1 MLPVSSNYSTIINDP
16 AHYAEVR
23 MIVGELDGTR
33 TSFGMDQIL
42 SLTTHSSLY
51 GDYIDI
57 GKCVINEFEA
67 VLTGVSAVQIP
78 KMSRVEVW
86 VRLRVGSI
94 GSNWLPR
101 GVFYTRKPNYDEVS
115 HRLSISGLDLM
126 YRGEALPYP
135 IGSTVSGWNTE
146 TTRTVAGRM
155 ATFMGIDLEDATQI
169 PEFAFALPP
178 FGYTAREILHD
189 IGTACGGN
197 FTLTYVNSGTQA
209 SPQMSPK
216 LRFIPI
222 EHTSTPLQL
231 GRDVQSF
238 SKGDQIPLV
247 SYVCVNYGY
256 DQDGATL
263 SKVAGTEGGTRDV
276 EFTISTI
283 TDGDVI
289 QAIATNLYNTL
300 SSGLTYVPWT
310 ATGIPFDPCREIGD
324 MATCN
329 GLTAVIG
336 GLDIQFSKALY
347 ASIVAPPIPEE
358 EDFPMYS
365 ADREI
370 QRNYETEA
378 SRIAGAVKF
387 VNLSTPGETEINGS
401 NIKSGTIKLGGD
413 NNGNGQMTIY
423 DENDDLCGSW
433 NNEGIIIYDESDT
446 STVYS
451 SNNKIRVIR
460 RGDADDTVNALK
472 MGVDTSQS
480 HTNIRRPYIQLVG
493 LVWDNTKQGYK
504 TVKNTIMP
512 NYITI
517 ESQKYTS
524 QSDYTNEILDI
535 EPYPVDRSSIL
546 TFTKTNNSSTANMTS
561 YTMNQWARVVQ
572 LTIHLTNANYASDGA
587 VMWEGDITM
596 SGAVLPM
603 MVDTVTGVGNNG
615 TNHCIAQMYAD
626 SANSKWHLV
635 VRAMNGY
642 QANWTANLSF
652 TFLV

>member
-1 MLPVSSNYSTIINDP
+1 MLPVSSNYSTIISNP

-23 MIVGELDGTR
+23 IIVGELNGTR
-33 TSFGMDQIL
+33 TSFGMDNIL

-67 VLTGVSAVQIP
+67 VLTGVSATQIP

-86 VRLRVGSI
+86 VRLRAGST
-94 GSNWLPR
+94 GTSWLPR

-135 IGSTVSGWNTE
+135 LGSTVTGWNTE
-146 TTRTVAGRM
+146 TTRTVAERM
-155 ATFMGIDLEDATQI
+155 AIFMGVTLEDSTQI

-197 FTLTYVNSGTQA
+197 FTLTYTNTGTQTNLL
-209 SPQMSPK
+209 MSPK

-238 SKGDQIPLV
+238 TKGEQIPLV

-256 DQDGATL
+256 DQNGATL

-289 QAIATNLYNTL
+289 QAIATRLYNTL
-300 SSGLTYVPWT
+300 SNGLTYVPWT
-310 ATGIPFDPCREIGD
+310 ATGIPFDPSREIGD

-336 GLDIQFSKALY
+336 GLDIQFSKAMY

-378 SRIAGAVKF
+378 SRIAGTVKF
-387 VNLSTPGETEINGS
+387 VDLSTDGATEINGA
-401 NIKSGTIKLGGD
+401 NIKTGTITLGGSEA
-413 NNGNGQMTIY
+413 GSPEMVLL
-423 DENDDLCGSW
+423 DENDNVIGRWDKDRITIHDDTATDQLLKNAKFAVIRKGASDNTEFGAFIGSTQVW
-433 NNEGIIIYDESDT
+433 NAFFPDQYPDESVPFLYLQGTRDGTTPSGFT
-446 STVYS
+446 SIFGGNISIDGT
-451 SNNKIRVIR
+451 IIT
-460 RGDADDTVNALK
+460 GTPQDAT
-472 MGVDTSQS
+472 G
-480 HTNIRRPYIQLVG
+480 
-493 LVWDNTKQGYK
+493 
-504 TVKNTIMP
+504 
-512 NYITI
+512 
-517 ESQKYTS
+517 
-524 QSDYTNEILDI
+524 
-535 EPYPVDRSSIL
+535 L
-546 TFTKTNNSSTANMTS
+546 TFTKTDSSSTANLSS
-561 YTMNQWARVVQ
+561 YTVKKWGRMVQ
-572 LTIHLTNANYASDGA
+572 VTLHLTNVNYAGA
-587 VMWEGDITM
+587 GGVIWKGEITGTTLADIT
-596 SGAVLPM
+596 PI
-603 MVDTVTGVGNNG
+603 DTVTGVGVNGANQCFGQLSVG
-615 TNHCIAQMYAD
+615 TNKLDLAIYA
-626 SANSKWHLV
+626 SAS
-635 VRAMNGY
+635 GY
-642 QANWTANLSF
+642 QSNWTANLSF

>member
-1 MLPVSSNYSTIINDP
+1 MLPVSSNYATIISND
-16 AHYAEVR
+16 AHYAEVKI
-23 MIVGELDGTR
+23 IVGEVGDVRVTY
-33 TSFGMDQIL
+33 GMDKIMSL
-42 SLTTHSSLY
+42 STHCSLY

-67 VLTGVSAVQIP
+67 VLTGVSPAQIP

-86 VRLRVGSI
+86 VRLRVGNI
-94 GSNWLPR
+94 GSNWLPK
-101 GVFYTRKPNYDEVS
+101 GVFYTRKPERDEITGY
-115 HRLSISGLDLM
+115 LSISGLDSM

-135 IGSTVSGWNTE
+135 LGSTVSGWNTE

-155 ATFMGIDLEDATQI
+155 ATFMGVALEDATQI

-189 IGTACGGN
+189 IGTACCGN
-197 FTLTYVNSGTQA
+197 FTFTYVNNGTQA
-209 SPQMSPK
+209 APLMTPL
-216 LRFIPI
+216 LRFVPI
-222 EHTSTPLQL
+222 DHTSTTVQL
-231 GRDVQSF
+231 GKNVQSF
-238 SKGDQIPLV
+238 SHGDQIPLV

-256 DQDGATL
+256 DQEGATL
-263 SKVAGTEGGTRDV
+263 SKFAGTEGGTRDV

-289 QAIATNLYNTL
+289 QAIATHLYDTL
-300 SSGLTYVPWT
+300 SPLTYVPWT
-310 ATGIPFDPCREIGD
+310 ATGIPLDPAVEIGD
-324 MATCN
+324 TASCN
-329 GLTAVIG
+329 NYMGVMGSIDTA
-336 GLDIQFSKALY
+336 FSKAMY
-347 ASIVAPPIPEE
+347 ASVIAPPIPEE

-370 QRNYETEA
+370 QRNYVTEA
-378 SRIAGAVKF
+378 SKIAGTVKF
-387 VNLSTPGETEINGS
+387 VDLSTEGATEINGS
-401 NIKSGTIKLGGD
+401 NIHAGTITLGGA
-413 NNGNGQMTIY
+413 GNGDGQLNIL

-433 NNEGIIIYDESDT
+433 NSDGIIIHDDST
-446 STVYS
+446 SSTTYS

-460 RGDADDTVNALK
+460 MGDADNTNYALK
-472 MGVDTSQS
+472 MGVDTSQN
-480 HTNIRRPYIQLVG
+480 HTNVRTPYIQLVG

-561 YTMNQWARVVQ
+561 FTMNQWGRVVQ
-572 LTIHLTNANYASDGA
+572 LTIHLTNSNYASDGA

-596 SGAVLPM
+596 NGAILPM

-642 QANWTANLSF
+642 QSNWTANLSF